1 MNESLQLL
9 LRFIHKNRVSLPVTL
24 VVSGK
29 TIMGTLTPNEV
40 WSEWVSEIIRRS
52 TLDSEGFK
60 IPMNKVPVK
69 SRQLDAEELAAVDE
83 TIYGNLTLCNATVC
97 EAIPVQDREVPYLSV
112 SVHAVS
118 AFTVGEFPGGTTLQ
132 DLPGLDEL

>member
-9 LRFIHKNRVSLPVTL
+9 LRFIHKHRFSLPVTL

-29 TIMGTLTPNEV
+29 TITGMLTPNEV
-40 WSEWVSEIIRRS
+40 WGEWVSEIIRRS

-69 SRQLDAEELAAVDE
+69 ARQLDAEEQAATDE

-97 EAIPVQDREVPYLSV
+97 EAMPVHDREVQYLSV

-118 AFTVGEFPGGTTLQ
+118 AFTVGEFPRGATLR